1 MDGNSKP
8 PRMMSIREIAATG
21 LLPEHALRLL
31 LKAGKL
37 PAIHIGKKAL
47 INYDRLC
54 EALHGLSADVSTK
67 EEQPW

>member
-21 LLPEHALRLL
+21 LLPEQ
-31 LKAGKL
+31 
-37 PAIHIGKKAL
+37 AL

-54 EALHGLSADVSTK
+54 EALHGLTADVSTK

>member
-1 MDGNSKP
+1 MDGSEKP

-21 LLPEHALRLL
+21 LLPEHALRLM

-37 PAIHIGKKAL
+37 PAIYIGKKAL

-54 EALHGLSADVSTK
+54 EALHGLSADVTTK
-67 EEQPW
+67 SEPSW